1 MGNLM
6 IFIAGAM
13 FGATVTIFVLA
24 LLKAN
29 SDE

>member
-1 MGNLM
+1 MSNLI

-13 FGATVTIFVLA
+13 FGAIVAIFVLA